1 MAFSEDPMAQAIDD
15 TQVELNISAEMI
27 CYIITKAR
35 EYDAKV
41 EPVEPDPGSN
51 PADAGEREI
60 LSDYADDPTAA
71 ELKEAIDDLNDD
83 EVIDLIAVVWLG
95 RGDFDRQEW
104 KSARHLA
111 RERHKRKSADYL
123 MGMPTLG
130 DFLEEG
136 MAQLGY
142 SCTEYDLGRL

>member
-1 MAFSEDPMAQAIDD
+1 MVQVTDD
-15 TQVELNISAEMI
+15 TSPELNISAEKV

-41 EPVEPDPGSN
+41 DPVEPDPGSN
-51 PADAGEREI
+51 PADTGEREI

-71 ELKEAIDDLNDD
+71 ELQEAIDDLNDD
-83 EVIDLIAVVWLG
+83 EVIDLIAMVWVG
-95 RGDFDRQEW
+95 RGDFGKSEW
-104 KSARHLA
+104 KGARSLA
-111 RERHKRKSADYL
+111 RQRHKRKSASYL

-142 SCTEYDLGRL
+142 SCSEYDIGRL

>member
-1 MAFSEDPMAQAIDD
+1 MAQATDD
-15 TQVELNISAEMI
+15 TPTELNISAEKV
-27 CYIITKAR
+27 CYIIIKAR

-41 EPVEPDPGSN
+41 DPVEPDPGSN
-51 PADAGEREI
+51 PADSGESEI
-60 LSDYADDPTAA
+60 LADYPDDPTAA

-83 EVIDLIAVVWLG
+83 EIIDLIAMVWVG
-95 RGDFDRQEW
+95 RGDFSKSEW
-104 KSARHLA
+104 KSARDLA

-142 SCTEYDLGRL
+142 SSTEYDLGRL

>member
-1 MAFSEDPMAQAIDD
+1 MVQVTDD
-15 TQVELNISAEMI
+15 TSPELNISAEKV

-41 EPVEPDPGSN
+41 DPVEPDPGSN
-51 PADAGEREI
+51 PTDTGAREI

-71 ELKEAIDDLNDD
+71 ELQEAIDDLNDD
-83 EVIDLIAVVWLG
+83 EVIDLIAMVWVG
-95 RGDFDRQEW
+95 RGDFGKSEW
-104 KSARHLA
+104 RSARGLA
-111 RERHKRKSADYL
+111 RQRHKRKSASYL

-142 SCTEYDLGRL
+142 SCTEYDIGRL